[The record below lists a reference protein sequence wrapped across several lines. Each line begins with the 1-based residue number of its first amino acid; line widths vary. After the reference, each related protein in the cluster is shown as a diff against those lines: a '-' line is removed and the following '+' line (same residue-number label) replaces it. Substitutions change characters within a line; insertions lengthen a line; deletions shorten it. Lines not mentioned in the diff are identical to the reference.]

1 MHSAHSH
8 YHAHASESA
17 AFDPFP
23 NNDELPVVIVGG
35 GFAGINTALSLAERG
50 VKSVVLEAH
59 QIGFGASGRNGGFVF
74 AGYSRGEAALL
85 KLLGPELA
93 KAWYQHTV
101 SAVNLIRERIARE
114 GIECDQTDQGVIW
127 ANVFSD
133 DAVLSRR
140 QSLLQEHFDSH
151 WQRLD
156 QTQMQNLIHS
166 KRYTGGLFERNAMH
180 LNPLKLVRGLAR
192 AAQRLGARVV
202 ENCAVQ
208 GLVQVDRSAVDRQR
222 SQVVRSALDQHKSQ
236 VARSAIDTQW
246 QVKTPQGVLHAKHV
260 LLACGGYWQAELARS
275 IPALRQAVMPIA
287 TYVMASE
294 PMGAR
299 LQDVIQTGAAIYDT
313 RFAFDYYRAL
323 PDTRLLWGGRIHVL
337 DAPPKQ
343 VEQRLRADMLRVF
356 PQLRDLKIERAWSG
370 MMSYA
375 RHEMPQ
381 IGQSAPGLWY
391 AQAFGGHGLAPT
403 CVAGEVI
410 AEAIAN
416 GDERYLQLSQFGLQR
431 TFGALGLTAAQCTYW
446 WLQSLDAWHEWR
458 GVRAIS
464 LSSSRN

>member
-1 MHSAHSH
+1 MQSVNSH
-8 YHAHASESA
+8 YHAYASESA
-17 AFDPFP
+17 PFDAFPDK
-23 NNDELPVVIVGG
+23 DEMPVVIVGG

-50 VKSVVLEAH
+50 IKSVVVEAH

-85 KLLGPELA
+85 KLLGPKLA
-93 KAWYQHTV
+93 KAWYQRTV
-101 SAVNLIRERIARE
+101 SAVNLIRDRIARE
-114 GIECDQTDQGVIW
+114 HIDCEQTDQGVIW
-127 ANVFSD
+127 ANVFADES
-133 DAVLSRR
+133 VLSSR
-140 QSLLQEHFDSH
+140 QSLLSEQFDSH

-156 QTQMQNLIHS
+156 QAQMQNLIHS
-166 KRYTGGLFERNAMH
+166 ARYTGGLFERNAMH

-202 ENCAVQ
+202 ENCSV
-208 GLVQVDRSAVDRQR
+208 L
-222 SQVVRSALDQHKSQ
+222 ALTPS
-236 VARSAIDTQW
+236 RRGECRW
-246 QVKTPQGVLHAKHV
+246 QVKTEQGSVYAKDV

-294 PMGAR
+294 PLGAR
-299 LQDVIQTGAAIYDT
+299 LSELIQTGAAIYDT

-323 PDTRLLWGGRIHVL
+323 PDTRLLWGGRIHVR
-337 DAPPKQ
+337 DAHPKQ

-381 IGQSAPGLWY
+381 IGQIGQSAQGLWY

-446 WLQSLDAWHEWR
+446 WLQTLDAWREWR
-458 GVRAIS
+458 HKTTINR
-464 LSSSRN
+464 